1 MKMKRTLITTTLL
14 VVLTLSLTCCG
25 KGTETGSAPPV
36 TDVTEDVVTTAPETD
51 YLDTLPKTD
60 LGGRSFTMLIE
71 DRYGNGMVNTH
82 VGSEN
87 GEIVNDALYRR
98 DVAVEERMNVKFGYE
113 TTEKRAEIVSKVKNA
128 VSAGDEVYH
137 TAMGSITNGTGTLA
151 TQMMVYDLAALP
163 HAALDKPWW
172 VNTCNEQLYVGDS
185 LYFAASPIVTTFF
198 ATPFAV
204 TFNKR
209 MAADL
214 KLPDL
219 YNEVTKGTWTVDRMA
234 ELAKGVSRDLDS
246 NGIMNEKD
254 QYGTA
259 THTSA
264 LWGYY
269 ASSGIAPLI
278 INRDRSF
285 TLTLGSERSVS
296 IIDRLSRVLSDRKEV
311 YYYDGSNP
319 SHADM
324 FLNGQV
330 LFADY
335 SVTGFIITYRDMED
349 DWGILPI
356 PKTFEEQEGYHTT
369 LQTLLPCGICVPKN
383 CSKPEETGIILET
396 LAYLSNNSIRE
407 AAYDTL
413 LTGKVTRDE
422 NSVKMLDIIYGDINI
437 DLLYVYRFANVLNYV
452 NASIINGAPFV
463 SSYESVRTSL
473 ESEIKAFLDSMK

>member
-1 MKMKRTLITTTLL
+1 MKRGMIPVALL
-14 VVLTLSLTCCG
+14 VLAMLAMTCCG
-25 KGTETGSAPPV
+25 NKESGSTPAVTSTDVPETSAPAE
-36 TDVTEDVVTTAPETD
+36 TE
-51 YLDTLPKTD
+51 YLDTLPATD
-60 LGGRSFTMLIE
+60 LSGRPFMMLIE

-82 VGSEN
+82 TGSET

-98 DVAVEERMNVKFGYE
+98 DVAAEELLDVKFEYE

-137 TAMGSITNGTGTLA
+137 TAMGSITSGTGTLA
-151 TQMMVYDLAALP
+151 TQMMLYDLAALP
-163 HAALDKPWW
+163 HVSLDKPWW
-172 VNTCNEQLYVGDS
+172 VTTCNEQLFVGDF

-198 ATPFAV
+198 ATPFAIC
-204 TFNKR
+204 FNKD

-219 YNEVTKGTWTVDRMA
+219 YSEVTSGTWTIDRMA
-234 ELAKGVSRDLDS
+234 EFAKGVSRDLDA
-246 NGIMNEKD
+246 NGVMDNKD
-254 QYGTA
+254 QYGIA
-259 THTSA
+259 THTSG

-278 INRDRSF
+278 INRDRTF
-285 TLTLGSERSVS
+285 TLTLGSERSVG
-296 IIDRLSRVLSDRKEV
+296 IIDRLSHVLSDRKQV

-330 LFADY
+330 LFEDY
-335 SVTGFIITYRDMED
+335 SVTGFIITFRDMED

-356 PKTFEEQEGYHTT
+356 PKTFAEQEGYHTT

-383 CSKPEETGIILET
+383 CSKPEETGLILEV
-396 LAYLSNNSIRE
+396 LAYLSNKDIRE

-437 DLLYVYRFANVLNYV
+437 DLLYVYRFANVLNCV
-452 NASIINGAPFV
+452 NASIVNGDPFV
-463 SSYESVRTSL
+463 SAYESIRTSL
-473 ESEIKAFLDSMK
+473 ENEIRTFISSVE